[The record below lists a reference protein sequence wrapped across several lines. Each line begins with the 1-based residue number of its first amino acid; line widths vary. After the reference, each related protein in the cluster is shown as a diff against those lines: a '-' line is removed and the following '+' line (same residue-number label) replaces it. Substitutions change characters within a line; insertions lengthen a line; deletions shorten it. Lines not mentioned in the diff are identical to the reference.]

1 MATVNPTANNTNLW
15 KSVGEPVV
23 TFFQD
28 LSKATDLTIQQSK
41 GVKEVTKFVLNIL
54 KLANVSSQTNAA
66 ASYTITFIEALEL
79 PQSISYWINQEYKK
93 VEETRVK
100 IATQANLL
108 AIRVLV
114 LIKALDKVGID
125 VLGQASELIGKIP
138 VVGDA
143 FRKIREVTGSFLTLD
158 SVLGAVFLPFAVL
171 SLVDNSQTVNNESK
185 KVAHE
190 NERIRFWTEGDLKEV
205 RKALIK
211 KQNKVRATDNQDKKC
226 VKERRYAS
234 FINQDIE
241 ELNDEQV
248 KAIAKTQC
256 EKSICKRKISA
267 ITITKT
273 VIGAISTV
281 LKAAA
286 AITALVALFVFGSPI
301 VAATALTILALVATA
316 FALSK
321 VVYEGYQSKYQDQ
334 YKKQIAAAA

>member
-28 LSKATDLTIQQSK
+28 IFKATDLTTQQSK
-41 GVKEVTKFVLNIL
+41 GVKEVTKFVMQIL
-54 KLANVSSQTNAA
+54 KLADVSSQTNAA
-66 ASYTITFIEALEL
+66 ATYTITFIEALEL
-79 PQSISYWINQEYKK
+79 PQSISYWINQEFKK
-93 VEETRVK
+93 REETAVK
-100 IATQANLL
+100 IAAQANLL

-114 LIKALDKVGID
+114 LIKALDKIGID
-125 VLGQASELIGKIP
+125 VLGKASELIGKIP
-138 VVGDA
+138 VVGEA
-143 FRKIREVTGSFLTLD
+143 FGKLREVTGPYLTLD
-158 SVLGAVFLPFAVL
+158 SVLGTVFLPFAAL
-171 SLVDNSQTVNNESK
+171 SLVDNSQTVVKESG

-190 NERIRFWTEGDLKEV
+190 NESIRFWAGGNLNEV

-211 KQNKVRATDNQDKKC
+211 KQNKVDDTADADKRLIKQ
-226 VKERRYAS
+226 RRYDS
-234 FINQDIE
+234 FIAKDINR
-241 ELNDEQV
+241 LGDDEV
-248 KAIAKTQC
+248 KAIAKIQHD
-256 EKSICKRKISA
+256 KSICKRKISA

-321 VVYEGYQSKYQDQ
+321 VLYEGYQTKYQDQ
-334 YKKQIAAAA
+334 YKRQIAAAA